1 MSPKEA
7 RHLSEDQAFEY
18 LLKNSAVTERG
29 CWEWVGGRS
38 KSGYGACNRNV
49 GGHRESL
56 IHRWSWYIHNGPIP
70 DGMWVLHHCDNP
82 PCCNPDH
89 LFLGTQLDNL
99 KDMINKGRDTKARG
113 SKIGLSKLKEMD
125 VVEIK
130 TLIKSGVKCREIAI
144 KFGVSKR
151 TINYISQGKSWRH
164 VVCG

>member
-1 MSPKEA
+1 
-7 RHLSEDQAFEY
+7 
-18 LLKNSAVTERG
+18 
-29 CWEWVGGRS
+29 
-38 KSGYGACNRNV
+38 
-49 GGHRESL
+49 
-56 IHRWSWYIHNGPIP
+56 
-70 DGMWVLHHCDNP
+70 MWVLHHCDNP